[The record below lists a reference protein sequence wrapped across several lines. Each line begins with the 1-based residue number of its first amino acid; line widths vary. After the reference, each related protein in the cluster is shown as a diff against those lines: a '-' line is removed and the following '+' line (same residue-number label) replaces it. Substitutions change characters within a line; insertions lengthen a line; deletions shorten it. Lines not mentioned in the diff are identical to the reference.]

1 MVLVW
6 TGWTYGQCHIL
17 WAMDVK
23 VCSWVRILS
32 STLRGPSTMM
42 VLGFWKMGFQGC
54 WRCYGWLMLQMV
66 IFLRLILR
74 FCSRVSMWLFC
85 QQMTRYCFF
94 SGVCW
99 CFYVGFA
106 YLHFFFSNSSWIGIW
121 HWIMF
126 SDYIFFF
133 PLSISNELCMW
144 AWTWLMILKIE
155 FIIFHIFIKDWLV
168 SNEDL
173 CKMVFFWVL

>member
-133 PLSISNELCMW
+133 LCLFPTSY
-144 AWTWLMILKIE
+144 ACGHE
-155 FIIFHIFIKDWLV
+155 HD
-168 SNEDL
+168 
-173 CKMVFFWVL
+173 